1 MPNSSSR
8 HAPEM
13 TPADALRLAINALRD
28 VAESRRMPSGI
39 ALDAD
44 TAALHAQ
51 AAQTL
56 EQSLDGLRDHE

>member
-1 MPNSSSR
+1 MRCAWRS
-8 HAPEM
+8 
-13 TPADALRLAINALRD
+13 TRD